1 MDPVQKLL
9 SLLGENGEYVR
20 KYRDLS
26 RKIEDL
32 DKKHQQEMA
41 QMGQILK
48 RISEEQWVY
57 SSLQVHGLVWRD
69 LCSATLKR
77 AVEHGVTVLNQQLFG
92 EEDVPGGMGTPT

>member
-48 RISEEQWVY
+48 RISEEQ
-57 SSLQVHGLVWRD
+57 
-69 LCSATLKR
+69 
-77 AVEHGVTVLNQQLFG
+77 
-92 EEDVPGGMGTPT
+92 